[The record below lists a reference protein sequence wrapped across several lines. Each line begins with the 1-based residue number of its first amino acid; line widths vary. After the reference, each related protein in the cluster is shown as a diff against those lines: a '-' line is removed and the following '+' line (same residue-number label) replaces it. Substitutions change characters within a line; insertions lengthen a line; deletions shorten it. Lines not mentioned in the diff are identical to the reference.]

1 MIQAQFTLKE
11 AAELAGVSK
20 VTLWRLV
27 QKGELEASQDDKGR
41 YTLERETVM
50 KYRETLQRNTPNS
63 AQRFNGQPETPESF
77 PAPNET
83 ASNVSQPEPETIQP
97 RSSSVSEAV
106 YETVEMVSAELHRL
120 ALESA
125 RHALE
130 SSRRAEDRADRAERQ
145 MEILSG
151 QLIQYQRALQER
163 AESLAEK
170 EAIAKQAVLLAEEN
184 AQRLSLYEQ
193 EKHQW
198 LLELETTKTKINWL
212 EKKVPR
218 WVRGLFGAR

>member
-1 MIQAQFTLKE
+1 MIQYRFTLKE

-27 QKGELEASQDDKGR
+27 QKGELEASLDDRGR

-50 KYRETLQRNTPNS
+50 KYRATLQRNEPELTK
-63 AQRFNGQPETPESF
+63 RFGN
-77 PAPNET
+77 
-83 ASNVSQPEPETIQP
+83 EPETSP
-97 RSSSVSEAV
+97 VKSNASESEPEIVESRFGKAPETG
-106 YETVEMVSAELHRL
+106 YETVEMVPAELHRI

-145 MEILSG
+145 MEALSG
-151 QLIQYQRALQER
+151 QLIQYQHALQER

-170 EAIAKQAVLLAEEN
+170 EALAKQAELLANEN

-193 EKHQW
+193 EKQQW
-198 LLELETTKTKINWL
+198 MLELETAKSRINWL

-218 WVRGLFGAR
+218 WVRGLFGAS

>member
-1 MIQAQFTLKE
+1 MIQSQFTLKE

-27 QKGELEASQDDKGR
+27 QKGELAASQDEKGR
-41 YTLERETVM
+41 YTLERETVL
-50 KYRETLQRNTPNS
+50 KYQETVQRNAS
-63 AQRFNGQPETPESF
+63 EQAQRFANRPVTPEPPQETPETSG
-77 PAPNET
+77 
-83 ASNVSQPEPETIQP
+83 NVSTTETETPQFHF
-97 RSSSVSEAV
+97 SNTSGTV
-106 YETVEMVSAELHRL
+106 YETVEMVPADLHRL

-145 MEILSG
+145 MEALSG

-170 EAIAKQAVLLAEEN
+170 EAIAKQAELLAEEN
-184 AQRLSLYEQ
+184 AQKLSLYEQ
-193 EKHQW
+193 EKQQW
-198 LLELETTKTKINWL
+198 ALELETTKTKINWL